1 MMKPGLKRFEM
12 VFLALLTLATSACT
26 TMEVTKET
34 AEPQDS
40 PGPEAVLN
48 AGAYYVSSIFTNTLS
63 ALELIAATPEAKA
76 GEWQGIKPY
85 LSRLAADL
93 PGVYFFVLPDGNY
106 YSVTR
111 DFTNLNLR
119 DRPYFDSLFAGNPVM
134 GFPIYSRSS
143 GKKSALV
150 AAPIVVDGKV
160 TGALGAS
167 VFLDE
172 LNAQLNREF
181 TLPQNYTWFVLDPEG
196 VVMLDRESDF
206 IFMSSL
212 TQGGK
217 SLQQAAA
224 QALKSESGIMRYELE
239 GSKFTH
245 YRKLPGMQW
254 RMFLVNIDEAAMVT
268 PPQLKLSLERFVPA
282 LQQRLNRI
290 DAELARLTGSRE
302 LSAGQEL
309 EIRKLLQ
316 SVIREN
322 PDVVNAAFIDARGWL
337 RQIEPT
343 EYRNFENVDISGQA
357 QVKTMLAER
366 KPVFSSAFT
375 AVEGFLA
382 VDVAHPLYGGDGAFI
397 GCVSALIRPELLVD
411 TLLTQSAIPADY
423 ELWIMQPDGLM
434 LYDQDK
440 AEIGRMLFSDPLYA
454 GYENLLKLGR
464 TIASTPSGEGSY
476 LFAAPGRE
484 EKVIKNAIWQTVM
497 LHGREWRV
505 VLAYRPYALE

>member
-1 MMKPGLKRFEM
+1 MMRPGVKRFEM
-12 VFLALLTLATSACT
+12 FFLALLALATSACT
-26 TMEVTKET
+26 TMEVTKQA
-34 AEPQDS
+34 AEPQES
-40 PGPEAVLN
+40 PGPEATLN

-63 ALELIAATPEAKA
+63 ALELVAATPEAKG

-119 DRPYFDSLFAGNPVM
+119 DRAYFNSLFAGNPVM

-167 VFLDE
+167 VFLHE
-172 LNAQLNREF
+172 LNARVNREF
-181 TLPQNYTWFVLDPEG
+181 TLPQDYTWFVLDPEG
-196 VVMLDRESDF
+196 VVMLDRQSDF
-206 IFMSSL
+206 IFMNSL

-224 QALKSESGIMRYELE
+224 EALKSESGTMRYELE
-239 GSKFTH
+239 GSKRTH
-245 YRKLPGMQW
+245 YRKLPGMEW
-254 RMFLVNIDEAAMVT
+254 RMFLVNIEDPGMVT

-290 DAELARLTGSRE
+290 DAELARLVGTSE
-302 LSAGQEL
+302 VSAGQEG

-316 SVIREN
+316 SMISAN
-322 PDVVNAAFIDARGWL
+322 PDVVNASFIDAQGWM
-337 RQIEPT
+337 RQIEPA

-382 VDVAHPLYGGDGAFI
+382 VDVAHPLYDRDGAFI
-397 GCVSALIRPELLVD
+397 GSVSALIRPELLID
-411 TLLTQSAIPADY
+411 TLLEQSAIPADY

-440 AEIGRMLFSDPLYA
+440 GEIGRMLFSDPLYA

-464 TIASTPSGEGSY
+464 TIAATPSGEGSY
-476 LFAAPGRE
+476 IFAAPGSS
-484 EKVIKNAIWQTVM
+484 EKAIKNALWQTIR
-497 LHGREWRV
+497 LHDREWRV
-505 VLAYRPYALE
+505 VLAYRPYERK